1 MRLFE
6 DHRRILIY
14 SLIVYLICNL
24 LDLATSEACRLW
36 VPGCVELNQFMRDP
50 ITHKFILVQALIVKA
65 FLTVGFLIPVSFIL
79 GRAFRSWAVASL
91 PWWYLGLAALAVSV
105 NNILLILW

>member
-1 MRLFE
+1 MRLLE
-6 DHRRILIY
+6 DHPRILGW
-14 SLIVYLICNL
+14 SVIVYLIANL
-24 LDLATSEACRLW
+24 LDLATSEGCRLW
-36 VPGCVELNQFMRDP
+36 VPGCVEINQFMRDP
-50 ITHKFILVQALIVKA
+50 ITHKFILVQAFIVKA